1 VRTGQGDSDG
11 RDLLQ
16 LKGSRWD
23 IRTEERDGGRR
34 AIYAKSCNATHEHL
48 PQLLKPVLSP
58 PPSQGTRSPITDR
71 RSLVT
76 PHVSWHAPAQLLTR
90 WNLVCDPAARAAPVP
105 LAPPLR
111 AVRITGATSTEAK
124 DLRAEPSH
132 DALAVPRLHD
142 PRRES
147 GSMSPSLQLWTL
159 HATIAKLSYDDLLL
173 QALSPSNRHSPRLR
187 RKTGSPR
194 VISQL

>member
-1 VRTGQGDSDG
+1 LISSIFTTKAILSHKVQTGQGDSDG

-48 PQLLKPVLSP
+48 SQLLKPILSP
-58 PPSQGTRSPITDR
+58 PSSQGTRSPITDR

-90 WNLVCDPAARAAPVP
+90 RNLVCDPAARAAPVP

-111 AVRITGATSTEAK
+111 AVRITGVTSTGAK

-132 DALAVPRLHD
+132 DTSAVPRLHD

-159 HATIAKLSYDDLLL
+159 HTTIAKLSYDNPV
-173 QALSPSNRHSPRLR
+173 QSALP
-187 RKTGSPR
+187 
-194 VISQL
+194 